1 MLFVLRQMVSSFRQ
15 LASTEGV
22 DAEVAARLLDRFF
35 GVFVAACAL
44 LLLVGTPF
52 LFVNKTGSAAAIL
65 FLLAITAT
73 CWRISRGGNPSR
85 SARLFGMLAWMLAT
99 TMLFLG
105 LPASIALFVFATAM
119 MLAVVLGMRAGA
131 LFAAGY
137 LAAWLLYIGLDA
149 RGMAPPRLFPGPP
162 LTAWTL
168 SLIALL
174 LILLPVPEL
183 IGRLRKAQVA
193 AESASKTKLQ
203 ALALMSRHIHGPM
216 NGILGTAQLL
226 EMGELDAE
234 QRELVAGLRSS
245 AASLQILLDRL
256 LDYSRIEGGEAQLR
270 REPFAWEDL
279 LERLRTRYAEDAAAA
294 GQTLDLTLDPA
305 LPAKTDGD
313 ATRVLQLLDELLTN
327 ALCAARKGV
336 VALSVRPVAGG
347 TELEIADN
355 GPGIAEARMATLF
368 EPFADASGGE
378 GHGLGLPLA
387 AALAR
392 AMGGRIDVDSRPGDT
407 RFRVRLPGAS

>member
-1 MLFVLRQMVSSFRQ
+1 LISTLRQI
-15 LASTEGV
+15 ASTEGV

-35 GVFVAACAL
+35 GVFIAACVL
-44 LLLVGTPF
+44 LLILGTPF
-52 LFVNKTGSAAAIL
+52 FFVNKTGSAVAIL
-65 FLLAITAT
+65 FLLASAVA
-73 CWRISRGGNPSR
+73 CRRISRGGNPAR
-85 SARLFGMLAWMLAT
+85 AARLFGMLAWTLAT

-105 LPASIALFVFATAM
+105 LPASIALFVFSTAM

-137 LAAWLLYIGLDA
+137 LAAWLLYIALDA

-162 LTAWTL
+162 LTAWML

-183 IGRLRKAQVA
+183 IGRLRKAQIA

-226 EMGELDAE
+226 EMGNLDAE
-234 QRELVAGLRSS
+234 QRELLDGLRSS
-245 AASLQILLDRL
+245 ATGLQTLLNRL
-256 LDYSRIEGGEAQLR
+256 LDYSRIEGGQAQLR

-279 LERLRTRYAEDAAAA
+279 LERLRTRYAEDAAVA
-294 GQTLDLTLDPA
+294 GPNLALTFDPA
-305 LPAKTDGD
+305 LPAMSEGD
-313 ATRVLQLLDELLTN
+313 AARVLQLLDELLTN
-327 ALCAARKGV
+327 ALRAAKGGNI
-336 VALSVRPVAGG
+336 ALTVRPMAGG
-347 TELEIADN
+347 IELEVIDN
-355 GPGIAEARMATLF
+355 GPGIAAERLHTLF
-368 EPFADASGGE
+368 EPFAEASGSE

-387 AALAR
+387 GSLAR
-392 AMGGRIDVDSRPGDT
+392 AMGGRIKVDSRPGET
-407 RFRVRLPGAS
+407 RFRVWLPNQ

>member
-1 MLFVLRQMVSSFRQ
+1 MPHALRQLIVTLRQ
-15 LASTEGV
+15 LASTKGV

-35 GVFVAACAL
+35 GVFVAACTL
-44 LLLVGTPF
+44 LLFIGTPF

-65 FLLAITAT
+65 FLLAITAA
-73 CWRISRGGNPSR
+73 CWRISRRGYP
-85 SARLFGMLAWMLAT
+85 ARAAGLFGMLAWVLAT

-105 LPASIALFVFATAM
+105 LPASVALFVFAIAM
-119 MLAVVLGMRAGA
+119 MLAVVLGMRTGA
-131 LFAAGY
+131 LFAASY
-137 LAAWLLYIGLDA
+137 LAAWLLYIALDA

-162 LTAWTL
+162 LTAWML

-183 IGRLRKAQVA
+183 IGRLRNAQIV

-226 EMGELDAE
+226 EMGNLDAE
-234 QRELVAGLRSS
+234 QRELLAGLRSS
-245 AASLQILLDRL
+245 ATGLQTLLNRL

-279 LERLRTRYAEDAAAA
+279 LERLRARYAVDAAVA
-294 GQTLDLTLDPA
+294 GQILALKLDPA
-305 LPAKTDGD
+305 LPAMTEGD
-313 ATRVLQLLDELLTN
+313 AVRVLQLLDELLSN
-327 ALCAARKGV
+327 ALRAAKGGNI
-336 VALSVRPVAGG
+336 ALTVRPMTGG
-347 TELEIADN
+347 IELEVIDN
-355 GPGIAEARMATLF
+355 GPGIDAERLPTLF

-387 AALAR
+387 AALVR
-392 AMGGRIDVDSRPGDT
+392 AMGGRINTDSQPGKT
-407 RFRVRLPGAS
+407 RFRVWLPDS